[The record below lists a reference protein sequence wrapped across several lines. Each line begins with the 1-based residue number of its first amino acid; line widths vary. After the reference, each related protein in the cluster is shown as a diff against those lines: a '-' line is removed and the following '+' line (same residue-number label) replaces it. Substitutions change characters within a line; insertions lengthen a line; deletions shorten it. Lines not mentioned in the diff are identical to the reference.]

1 MSYPLVDEV
10 YDLLILVDSTY
21 SMLNYVESLQTSLPK
36 VIAISN
42 LTNGFSRIGLLAY
55 RDYSEAEREKDGML
69 EWSGWCG
76 NDGDPGNGNEASAT
90 TQTLTSMA
98 ANLEPI
104 GGGDYPEATKTSLAR
119 AHQLMR
125 KDATTIVLFYTDA
138 PPHCWMVADRD
149 RGSNYHAEQTALKSP
164 TSFGGNGPRF
174 TDWVSACKFL
184 HEGEKNAHV
193 FCFLD
198 KMLGSRP
205 LDWGY
210 YAYLSTIT
218 RGACF
223 TLTSAAPQSI
233 AQVTIDVLLA
243 WMGVRK
249 EAVENTMAADLMR
262 YKNGKNIKNVKNEQ
276 DEVANSYFWAT
287 EKKPAGK
294 DVFVNPDMF
303 RAKQRQAQILL
314 LDNNLAK
321 VAVTSSVLEKHLLKR
336 RTSIMDFAKR
346 YAQDAAYKTI
356 VVEQLDDIIKTDV
369 TSMSLNPVFGVLWRA
384 VCNDRKNPA
393 RDKLITAFSFYA
405 DKIADADE
413 KARLKNWL
421 EESYDYASEIRDC
434 LNKVPDHQSFPCVY
448 LDPTIDFAPARVK
461 GEKVEDDNE
470 HESDPPLSA
479 FRRDELLEIG
489 RSCDGRILKRLG
501 KVLTRITY
509 VESASDLPAHIAV
522 TSNAQVPRIPIAL
535 ASQERGWKFWKIL
548 LHVVL
553 PGTML
558 AARPAAVLA
567 ALAIRIG
574 LKPLFGAAS
583 AAMMFWRDK
592 WNNLEVPETWDSSC
606 LGLLLD
612 ADAEHR
618 KLTELSDPATG
629 KEGLLTDVDRE
640 LFNRL
645 LTYHHAGTNLLTTLT
660 AEIGWTPSKTQVPV
674 GPVVVCRGCKFPR
687 SITIMAEQS
696 GGQCGL
702 CVRTSYESGEHKNR
716 ALTTNV
722 SPQDTAATKI
732 AWVEC
737 SIQTCRAQYVCYN
750 TADLNVRP
758 KCWYCRAQNGRSIE
772 KRSSDSSPTLEC
784 VKCLSKVIWPN
795 EWRHMA
801 AETFQCSAC
810 LNGIKT
816 VMSVETNAAQLCKE
830 NRQDW
835 LLQSRKGTIEAP
847 FKQTLLKTI
856 TATGIASFLENVQVL
871 PELEPATTLTLKGKQ
886 ILYASVHLQ
895 KPACCQH
902 VVDADV
908 TNSSA
913 KAVSMAGMASTD
925 LEPSSTLP
933 LSSVHSVAVHLQR
946 VLSRRTGKAYTL
958 WAT

>member
-125 KDATTIVLFYTDA
+125 KDATTI
-138 PPHCWMVADRD
+138 
-149 RGSNYHAEQTALKSP
+149 
-164 TSFGGNGPRF
+164 
-174 TDWVSACKFL
+174 
-184 HEGEKNAHV
+184 NAHV

-210 YAYLSTIT
+210 YTYLSTIT

-321 VAVTSSVLEKHLLKR
+321 VAVTSSVLEKHLPKR

-461 GEKVEDDNE
+461 GEKFEDDNE

-592 WNNLEVPETWDSSC
+592 WNNLEVPETWNSSC

-618 KLTELSDPATG
+618 KLTELSDLATG

-758 KCWYCRAQNGRSIE
+758 KCWYCRAQNSRSIE

-816 VMSVETNAAQLCKE
+816 VMSVEINAAQLCKE

-933 LSSVHSVAVHLQR
+933 PSSVHSVAVHLQR